1 VSDETRY
8 ETALDA
14 MRASMRASESPAG
27 GLNGYR
33 SAIKETLVDFF
44 SDPSGQCVFIDRDGD
59 LKNCTIDGQYDLNE
73 LVEKLLGY
81 CG

>member
-1 VSDETRY
+1 MSNEENY
-8 ETALDA
+8 AAALDA
-14 MRASMRASESPAG
+14 FMRLSENAPAG
-27 GLNGYR
+27 GLDGYR
-33 SAIKETLVDFF
+33 AAIRETLIEFF
-44 SDPSGQCVFIDRDGD
+44 SDPSGQCVFIDRNGD